1 MGKPYPM
8 MQNNASRMPVG
19 TGQPVQIIS
28 DTKFT
33 TKTFAI
39 GAAAALHGLLHHH
52 ARSQDATLDWYD
64 AANQLVTSA
73 KQFVIQG
80 LGSNIIST
88 SIADVNAFIQSAML
102 ILTCQQKEIG
112 RQRLRNLCS
121 AGGPFVAGAQV
132 AAASSV
138 GVINGNPR
146 PNPGAWRSC
155 RSRPTRPSR
164 PPWPCRPST
173 PYTVIASTTVEI
185 DLFGFEVRPAA

>member
-1 MGKPYPM
+1 MGNPYPS

-28 DTKFT
+28 DTKFS

-39 GAAAALHGLLHHH
+39 GVAAAFTDYFTTTPV
-52 ARSQDATLDWYD
+52 QDATVDWYD

-73 KQFVIQG
+73 KQFVIQA
-80 LGSNIIST
+80 LGVNPVST
-88 SIADVNAFIQSAML
+88 SIADINAFIQSGVL

-112 RQRLRNLCS
+112 RQRLRNLTA
-121 AGGPFVAGAQV
+121 AGGTFVAGAQV

-138 GVINGNPR
+138 GVLNGSPLAE
-146 PNPGAWRSC
+146 PWRISELQIQTNQTFKATLAM
-155 RSRPTRPSR
+155 PTLA
-164 PPWPCRPST
+164 
-173 PYTVIASTTVEI
+173 PYTVIASTTVEV

>member
-1 MGKPYPM
+1 MSNPYAM
-8 MQNNASRMPVG
+8 VQNNATRLPVG

-28 DTKFT
+28 DTKFS

-39 GAAAALHGLLHHH
+39 GVAAGFTDYFTTTPI
-52 ARSQDATLDWYD
+52 QDATVDWYD

-80 LGSNIIST
+80 LGTNIIST
-88 SIADVNAFIQSAML
+88 SIADINAFIEFGVL

-112 RQRLRNLCS
+112 RQRLRNLCA
-121 AGGPFVAGAQV
+121 AGGTFVAGAQV

-138 GVINGNPR
+138 GVINGNPQSE
-146 PNPGAWRSC
+146 PWRVAELQIQTNQTFKATLAM
-155 RSRPTRPSR
+155 PTIA
-164 PPWPCRPST
+164 
-173 PYTVIASTTVEI
+173 PYTVIASTTVEV

>member
-1 MGKPYPM
+1 MNPYPS

-19 TGQPVQIIS
+19 PGKSVQIVS
-28 DTKFT
+28 DTKFS

-39 GAAAALHGLLHHH
+39 GVAAAFTDYFTTTPLA
-52 ARSQDATLDWYD
+52 DATLDWYD

-80 LGSNIIST
+80 IGVNPIST
-88 SIADVNAFIQSAML
+88 SIADVNAFIQSGVL

-112 RQRLRNLCS
+112 RYRLRNLA
-121 AGGPFVAGAQV
+121 AGGGTFVAGAQV

-138 GVINGNPR
+138 GVINGNPM
-146 PNPGAWRSC
+146 PEVWRC
-155 RSRPTRPSR
+155 AELQIQTNQTFKATLAMPT
-164 PPWPCRPST
+164 T
-173 PYTVIASTTVEI
+173 APYTVIASTTVEV